1 MAYSEMTTVWGSYV
15 PTGTGQNW
23 CVGVRVYEETSWR
36 TSTRCYLR
44 VQCVAWSSGAMDVHA
59 NGHVTATNDS
69 DGWWEGTFSNSAG
82 SEFTFYQW
90 DTWYGRDTSAR
101 SVSFGATFNV
111 TGGFGN
117 GSSSATATVSLPA
130 KPSWKVTYSA
140 NGGSGAPSS
149 QTKWAGDTLTL
160 SKTVPTRANHEFL
173 GWATSS
179 SGAAAYQPGGS
190 YVTDAALALY
200 AVWRLTYS
208 PPAATLAAMRVASAS
223 ATAESPMGGYVRAS
237 LAWSVDASANA
248 SNAAKSVTCRH
259 RVAGGSWASVTP
271 SGATTGKSGTAVAV
285 FPAATT
291 SPHEVELT
299 VTDALGGSA
308 TRSATVGSAAIPLDV
323 ANQGRGVGILAA
335 APSEGL
341 RVASASAT
349 AESPMGGYVRASLAW
364 SVDASANASNAAKS
378 VTCRHRV
385 AGGSWA
391 SVTPSGATTG
401 KSGTAVAVFPAATT
415 SPHEVELTVTDALGG
430 SATRSATVGSAAIPL
445 DVANQGRGVGILAA
459 APSEG
464 LRLGGL
470 TLTGV
475 ASSPVASRPFSGLLR
490 LLDLAALTQGWTY
503 LWRSSSSAGDYVRW
517 RMLMGVVYLEVCH
530 VPGVGAGGWKCG
542 TLPASARLPY
552 NLYLP
557 MTCWHDDHTAM
568 AWVGGS
574 DGTDA
579 GEVWL
584 YNNGS
589 NYMYGM
595 ASWPV
600 YAD

>member
-59 NGHVTATNDS
+59 NGQVTATNDN

-160 SKTVPTRANHEFL
+160 SKTAPTRANHEFL
-173 GWATSS
+173 GWATSA

-190 YVTDAALALY
+190 YVADAPLALY

-237 LAWSVDASANA
+237 LAWSVDASASA

-271 SGATTGKSGTAVAV
+271 SGATTGKSGTAVAA

-323 ANQGRGVGILAA
+323 ANQGRGVG
-335 APSEGL
+335 
-341 RVASASAT
+341 V
-349 AESPMGGYVRASLAW
+349 
-364 SVDASANASNAAKS
+364 
-378 VTCRHRV
+378 
-385 AGGSWA
+385 
-391 SVTPSGATTG
+391 
-401 KSGTAVAVFPAATT
+401 
-415 SPHEVELTVTDALGG
+415 
-430 SATRSATVGSAAIPL
+430 
-445 DVANQGRGVGILAA
+445 LAA

-475 ASSPVASRPFSGLLR
+475 ASSSVASRPFSGLLR

-503 LWRSSSSAGDYVRW
+503 LWQSSSSAADYVRW

-552 NLYLP
+552 DLYYP
-557 MTCWHDDHTAM
+557 MVCWRDDHTAM

-574 DGTDA
+574 NGTNP

-589 NYMYGM
+589 NHMYGM

-600 YAD
+600 YAA

>member
-190 YVTDAALALY
+190 YVADAALALY
-200 AVWRLTYS
+200 AVWRQTYS

-223 ATAESPMGGYVRAS
+223 ATAESPTGGYVRAS
-237 LAWSVDASANA
+237 LAWSVDASTNA

-271 SGATTGKSGTAVAV
+271 SGATTGKSGTAVAA

-299 VTDALGGSA
+299 VTDALGGS
-308 TRSATVGSAAIPLDV
+308 T
-323 ANQGRGVGILAA
+323 
-335 APSEGL
+335 
-341 RVASASAT
+341 
-349 AESPMGGYVRASLAW
+349 
-364 SVDASANASNAAKS
+364 
-378 VTCRHRV
+378 
-385 AGGSWA
+385 
-391 SVTPSGATTG
+391 
-401 KSGTAVAVFPAATT
+401 
-415 SPHEVELTVTDALGG
+415 
-430 SATRSATVGSAAIPL
+430 TRSATVGSAAIPL

-490 LLDLAALTQGWTY
+490 LLDLAALHQGWTY
-503 LWRSSSSAGDYVRW
+503 LWKSSSSAGDYVRW
-517 RMLMGVVYLEVCH
+517 RMLMGVVYLEVSH
-530 VPGVGAGGWKCG
+530 VQGVGASGWKCG

-600 YAD
+600 YAA

>member
-173 GWATSS
+173 GWATSA
-179 SGAAAYQPGGS
+179 SGAASYQPGGS
-190 YVTDAALALY
+190 YVADAALALY
-200 AVWRLTYS
+200 AVWRQTYS

-223 ATAESPMGGYVRAS
+223 DTAESPMGGYVRAS

-259 RVAGGSWASVTP
+259 RVSGGSWASVTP
-271 SGATTGKSGTAVAV
+271 SGATTGKSGTAVAA

-291 SPHEVELT
+291 SSHEVEFT

-323 ANQGRGVGILAA
+323 ANQGRGVG
-335 APSEGL
+335 
-341 RVASASAT
+341 V
-349 AESPMGGYVRASLAW
+349 
-364 SVDASANASNAAKS
+364 
-378 VTCRHRV
+378 
-385 AGGSWA
+385 
-391 SVTPSGATTG
+391 
-401 KSGTAVAVFPAATT
+401 
-415 SPHEVELTVTDALGG
+415 
-430 SATRSATVGSAAIPL
+430 
-445 DVANQGRGVGILAA
+445 LAA

-475 ASSPVASRPFSGLLR
+475 ASSSVASRPFSGLLR
-490 LLDLAALTQGWTY
+490 LLDLAELTQGWTY
-503 LWRSSSSAGDYVRW
+503 LWQSSSDAGDYVRW

-530 VPGVGAGGWKCG
+530 VLGVGASGWKCG
-542 TLPASARLPY
+542 TLPASARLPHD
-552 NLYLP
+552 LYHP

-574 DGTDA
+574 NGTNP

-589 NYMYGM
+589 NHMYGM

-600 YAD
+600 YAA

>member
-101 SVSFGATFNV
+101 QVSFGATFNV

-130 KPSWKVTYSA
+130 KPSWTVSYDA
-140 NGGSGAPSS
+140 NGGSGAPSP

-160 SKTVPTRANHEFL
+160 SKTVPTRANYGFL

-179 SGAAAYQPGGS
+179 GGAASYQPGDT
-190 YVTDAALALY
+190 YATDAALALY
-200 AVWRLTYS
+200 AVWRLLYTA
-208 PPAATLAAMRVASAS
+208 PALSLSVQRVASAT
-223 ATAESPMGGYVRAS
+223 ATDEDPSGEFCLAS
-237 LAWSVDASANA
+237 WTWSVDATTDP
-248 SNAAKSVTCRH
+248 SNKARAVTCRH
-259 RVAGGSWASVTP
+259 RAVGGAWADAAV
-271 SGATTGKSGTAVAV
+271 SGATSGTSGGCTAS
-285 FPAATT
+285 FAASAT
-291 SPHEVELT
+291 SPHEVEVT
-299 VTDALGGSA
+299 VTDAKGGST
-308 TRSATVGSAAIPLDV
+308 TRSARVGTCAIPLDV
-323 ANQGRGVGILAA
+323 ANAGRGVGILAA
-335 APSEGL
+335 APSEG
-341 RVASASAT
+341 V
-349 AESPMGGYVRASLAW
+349 SL
-364 SVDASANASNAAKS
+364 
-378 VTCRHRV
+378 
-385 AGGSWA
+385 G
-391 SVTPSGATTG
+391 P
-401 KSGTAVAVFPAATT
+401 
-415 SPHEVELTVTDALGG
+415 
-430 SATRSATVGSAAIPL
+430 
-445 DVANQGRGVGILAA
+445 
-459 APSEG
+459 
-464 LRLGGL
+464 L
-470 TLTGV
+470 TLTGM
-475 ASSPVASRPFSGLLR
+475 SSGDTESHAVSALSRLLR
-490 LLDLAALTQGWTY
+490 LSELTTDWAY
-503 LWRSSSSAGDYVRW
+503 LWQSPSSAGDYVRW

-530 VPGVGAGGWKCG
+530 VPGVGASGWKCG
-542 TLPASARLPY
+542 TLPASARLPHD
-552 NLYLP
+552 LYHP
-557 MTCWHDDHTAM
+557 MTCWRDDRTAM

-574 DGTDA
+574 DGTNP

-589 NYMYGM
+589 NHMYGM

-600 YAD
+600 YAA

>member
-82 SEFTFYQW
+82 AEFTFYQW

-160 SKTVPTRANHEFL
+160 SKTVPSRANHEFL
-173 GWATSS
+173 GWATSA
-179 SGAAAYQPGGS
+179 SGAVSYQPGGS
-190 YVTDAALALY
+190 YATDAALALY
-200 AVWRLTYS
+200 AVWRQTYS
-208 PPAATLAAMRVASAS
+208 PPSATLAAMRVASAS

-237 LAWSVDASANA
+237 LAWSVDASTNA

-271 SGATTGKSGTAVAV
+271 SGATTGKSGTAVAA

-299 VTDALGGSA
+299 VTDALGGST
-308 TRSATVGSAAIPLDV
+308 TRSATVGAAAIP
-323 ANQGRGVGILAA
+323 I
-335 APSEGL
+335 
-341 RVASASAT
+341 
-349 AESPMGGYVRASLAW
+349 
-364 SVDASANASNAAKS
+364 
-378 VTCRHRV
+378 
-385 AGGSWA
+385 
-391 SVTPSGATTG
+391 
-401 KSGTAVAVFPAATT
+401 
-415 SPHEVELTVTDALGG
+415 
-430 SATRSATVGSAAIPL
+430 

-475 ASSPVASRPFSGLLR
+475 ASSSVASRPFSGLLR
-490 LLDLAALTQGWTY
+490 LLDLAALHQGWTY
-503 LWRSSSSAGDYVRW
+503 LWKSSSSAGDYVRW

-552 NLYLP
+552 DLYHP
-557 MTCWHDDHTAM
+557 MVCWREDHTAM

-574 DGTDA
+574 NSTNP

-589 NYMYGM
+589 DHMYGM

-600 YAD
+600 YAA

>member
-1 MAYSEMTTVWGSYV
+1 MAYSEMTTVWGNYV
-15 PTGTGQNW
+15 STGTGQRW

-59 NGHVTATNDS
+59 NGNVTATNDS

-140 NGGSGAPSS
+140 NGGSGAPPS

-160 SKTVPTRANHEFL
+160 SKTAPTRANHEFL
-173 GWATSS
+173 GWATSA
-179 SGAAAYQPGGS
+179 SGAASYQPGGS
-190 YVTDAALALY
+190 YVADAPLALY
-200 AVWRLTYS
+200 AVWRQTYS

-223 ATAESPMGGYVRAS
+223 ATAESPTGGYVRAS
-237 LAWSVDASANA
+237 LAWSVDASTNA
-248 SNAAKSVTCRH
+248 SNAARSVTCRH

-271 SGATTGKSGTAVAV
+271 SGATTGKSGTAVAA
-285 FPAATT
+285 FPAATA

-308 TRSATVGSAAIPLDV
+308 TRSATVGAAAIP
-323 ANQGRGVGILAA
+323 I
-335 APSEGL
+335 
-341 RVASASAT
+341 
-349 AESPMGGYVRASLAW
+349 
-364 SVDASANASNAAKS
+364 
-378 VTCRHRV
+378 
-385 AGGSWA
+385 
-391 SVTPSGATTG
+391 
-401 KSGTAVAVFPAATT
+401 
-415 SPHEVELTVTDALGG
+415 
-430 SATRSATVGSAAIPL
+430 

-475 ASSPVASRPFSGLLR
+475 ASSAVASRPLSGLLR
-490 LLDLAALTQGWTY
+490 LLDLAALHQGWTY
-503 LWRSSSSAGDYVRW
+503 LWQSSSSAGDYVRW

-530 VPGVGAGGWKCG
+530 VPGVGAGGWMCG
-542 TLPASARLPY
+542 TLPASARMPY
-552 NLYLP
+552 DLYHA
-557 MTCWHDDHTAM
+557 MSSYRDDHTAM

-574 DGTDA
+574 NGTNP

-589 NYMYGM
+589 DHMYGM

-600 YAD
+600 YNS